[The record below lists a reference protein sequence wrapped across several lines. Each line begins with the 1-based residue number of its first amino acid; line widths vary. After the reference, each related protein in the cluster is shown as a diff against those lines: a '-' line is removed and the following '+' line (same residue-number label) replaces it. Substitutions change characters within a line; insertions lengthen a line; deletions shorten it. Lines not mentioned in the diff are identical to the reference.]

1 MPKKHAMIRLICAAG
16 LAALLVACSTEPMR
30 GIQSAFKGIFESN
43 RGEASLSTG
52 VRQYEAGNYVEAS
65 RSLQRALD
73 LGLAAAD
80 QVKAHKYLAFIHCVS
95 GRAAQCRDEFRKALD
110 IDPSMEL
117 SAAEAGHPNWGP
129 VFRTVKAQR

>member
-80 QVKAHKYLAFIHCVS
+80 QVKAHKYLAFIHCIS
-95 GRAAQCRDEFRKALD
+95 GREQRCRDEFRAALKV
-110 IDPSMEL
+110 DPSFEL
-117 SAAEAGHPNWGP
+117 AANEAGHPIWGP
-129 VFRTVKAQR
+129 AFRSAKGRK